1 MGLGVCK
8 RGPQRI
14 KSSPRMDRAV
24 QFVIVAGYGLPGRSL
39 VESLC
44 HRQIDYRVIE
54 LNPSACDR
62 ASAGG
67 VKIVA
72 GDASDPQVLRQAQV
86 ERATLAVLMVPSDE
100 VVLRA
105 VSQIRAM
112 NPSVHIIAR
121 CAYTSTG
128 LEAQRRGANQ
138 AIVAE
143 QLVAKE
149 LLQLEQKF
157 LSGLL

>member
-1 MGLGVCK
+1 
-8 RGPQRI
+8 
-14 KSSPRMDRAV
+14 MDGSDH
-24 QFVIVAGYGLPGRSL
+24 FVIVAGYGLPGRSL

-44 HRQIDYRVIE
+44 RRQIDYRVIE
-54 LNPSACDR
+54 LNPTACDR

-72 GDASDPQVLRQAQV
+72 GDASDPDVLRQAQV
-86 ERATLAVLMVPSDE
+86 ERATLVVLMVPSDE

-105 VSQIRAM
+105 ISEIRAI
-112 NPSVHIIAR
+112 NASAHIIAR

-138 AIVAE
+138 TIVAE
-143 QLVAKE
+143 QLVAKA
-149 LLQLEQKF
+149 LIQMDQDF
-157 LSGLL
+157 FAGSC